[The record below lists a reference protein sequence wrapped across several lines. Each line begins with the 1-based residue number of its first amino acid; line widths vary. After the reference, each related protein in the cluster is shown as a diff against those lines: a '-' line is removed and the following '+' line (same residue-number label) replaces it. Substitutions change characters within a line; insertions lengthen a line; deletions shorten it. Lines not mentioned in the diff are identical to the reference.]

1 MEQEVVPNKVE
12 EPKSE
17 PVTQEELQALQEK
30 INQLEAS
37 KERILVESKDHASR
51 YKKLRGEVENKEK
64 ARLEEQ
70 ENWKELLELEKNN
83 SFEQAE
89 RLKNLQRTSLK
100 QALNFEVARYAGSA
114 HDINDVI
121 AALPVDMISV
131 DENTM
136 QVSGAKEAVEF
147 LVKEKS
153 YLFKSN
159 DTPRMVNNRPAIG
172 DVNKPAEV
180 SQDDLLQ
187 AAIKQ
192 IAIKK

>member
-1 MEQEVVPNKVE
+1 
-12 EPKSE
+12 
-17 PVTQEELQALQEK
+17 
-30 INQLEAS
+30 
-37 KERILVESKDHASR
+37 
-51 YKKLRGEVENKEK
+51 
-64 ARLEEQ
+64 
-70 ENWKELLELEKNN
+70 
-83 SFEQAE
+83 
-89 RLKNLQRTSLK
+89 
-100 QALNFEVARYAGSA
+100 
-114 HDINDVI
+114 
-121 AALPVDMISV
+121 MISV

-136 QVSGAKEAVEF
+136 QVSGAKEAVEY
-147 LVKEKS
+147 LIKEKS